1 MTIVLSLPSGPKGML
16 GAAAATEHVLAP
28 PAGDDWVAE
37 AVGAVDASITKL
49 ADEFRTEALY
59 SSLLASD
66 RRRSP
71 VAGRHP
77 KPNRPL
83 RVQTS

>member
-66 RRRSP
+66 RRRAAIPSLNQECTLP
-71 VAGRHP
+71 TQV
-77 KPNRPL
+77 
-83 RVQTS
+83 